1 MELLTNSLGHL
12 HAMVA
17 LEWLVIAM
25 GAFVGLDLSQRVV
38 AGRVYD
44 SLRWL
49 VCAALGLGTALWA
62 AMAIHVAAV
71 SLPFP
76 IGYHPADIAGVWALT
91 LALAGAALLVAV
103 GRPAT
108 PARVLA
114 AAMLLALAALLTQ
127 LGMLLSLGLKPGIT
141 WDTIGLGLSALAA
154 VSGAV
159 LAVSLACVQ
168 PARRGGRPLYWQLAA
183 AALFGAAMVASQH
196 LVTHAAELQQQSF
209 SMWTTRLPGVAV
221 TALAAAGALVLLP
234 VMLLTSNLEA
244 QMRASLRQARGVL
257 QKHALTDLLTAL
269 PNRRA
274 FELDLTHAVTRA
286 DHERERLALLFID
299 LDGFKPINESFGHAH
314 GDQILREMAA
324 RLQTALPSDATVA
337 RLGADQFLVLLH
349 GNPRREDASRRAS
362 AMLAAVNAPI
372 HVDGREASISCSI
385 GIAMYPDHG
394 SASALITHAD
404 AAMRASK
411 GQGGA
416 TYCFFEAR
424 MASGAREQVDLL
436 RDLRRALAERQLELY
451 YQPKV
456 HAPSGQITGV
466 DALVRWHHPQRG
478 MISPGVFIPVAE
490 RFGLI
495 GALGDWVI
503 EESCRQIGAWR
514 AEGLRMRVSINLS
527 VHQLRQGTL
536 NKHIAMALE
545 RHRIQ
550 PHLLT
555 VELTESV
562 AMDDAEGTIRTIEAL
577 NALGVH
583 ISIDDFGTGHSSLS
597 YLRRLNVSELKIDRS
612 FVFDLDTSKD
622 ARALVDAIVR
632 LAQALGLKVVAEGV
646 ETDAQGAIL
655 KTLGCD
661 ELQGYLYAKPMS
673 ARSLALWAMNND
685 GPRALDFRQS
695 LFGETAPAPL

>member
-1 MELLTNSLGHL
+1 
-12 HAMVA
+12 
-17 LEWLVIAM
+17 
-25 GAFVGLDLSQRVV
+25 
-38 AGRVYD
+38 
-44 SLRWL
+44 
-49 VCAALGLGTALWA
+49 
-62 AMAIHVAAV
+62 
-71 SLPFP
+71 
-76 IGYHPADIAGVWALT
+76 
-91 LALAGAALLVAV
+91 
-103 GRPAT
+103 
-108 PARVLA
+108 
-114 AAMLLALAALLTQ
+114 
-127 LGMLLSLGLKPGIT
+127 
-141 WDTIGLGLSALAA
+141 
-154 VSGAV
+154 
-159 LAVSLACVQ
+159 
-168 PARRGGRPLYWQLAA
+168 
-183 AALFGAAMVASQH
+183 MVASQH
-196 LVTHAAELQQQSF
+196 LVTQAAELQQQSF

-244 QMRASLRQARGVL
+244 QVRASLRQARGVL

-286 DHERERLALLFID
+286 DHERERLALLFVD

-324 RLQTALPSDATVA
+324 RLQTALPSDAAVA

-466 DALVRWHHPQRG
+466 EALVRWHHPQRG

-536 NKHIAMALE
+536 NRHIAMALE